1 MKALSQRIRVLIQEQ
16 QASFRELSEKT
27 GIPKSAIQRYATGE
41 TTKIPLDRVTL
52 LAQALGVTPAYLMG
66 WEEAPAAGP
75 AIPSGFIP
83 VPEMEKVPLVG
94 AIACGQPIL
103 AEENV
108 EEMVDA
114 PAGRGVDF
122 CLICKGDSMIDAGI
136 HDGDIVYIRQQ
147 PDVENGEIAAVRI
160 GSEAT
165 LKRVYKSAAGV
176 MLAPAN
182 AAYTPQMY
190 GPDTL
195 DDIQIEGKAIGWIH
209 WV

>member
-1 MKALSQRIRVLIQEQ
+1 MTTGQRMKARRKELGLSAETV
-16 QASFRELSEKT
+16 AEKLDISPAT
-27 GIPKSAIQRYATGE
+27 VYRYEKGDID
-41 TTKIPLDRVTL
+41 KIPGDILQP
-52 LAQALGVTPAYLMG
+52 LASILHTTPAYLMG
-66 WEEAPAAGP
+66 WEDAPAAGP

-182 AAYTPQMY
+182 ADYTPQMY

>member
-1 MKALSQRIRVLIQEQ
+1 MDIPSRIMALIRDQHV
-16 QASFRELSEKT
+16 SFRELSEKT

-41 TTKIPLDRVTL
+41 TGKIPLDRIEL
-52 LAQALGVTPAYLMG
+52 LAKAFGVTSAYLMG

-147 PDVENGEIAAVRI
+147 TDVENGEIAAVRI
-160 GSEAT
+160 GDEAT

-195 DDIQIEGKAIGWIH
+195 DDIQIEGKAVGWTH
-209 WV
+209 WI

>member
-1 MKALSQRIRVLIQEQ
+1 MTTGQRMKARRKELGLSAETV
-16 QASFRELSEKT
+16 AEKLDISPAT
-27 GIPKSAIQRYATGE
+27 VYRYEKGDID
-41 TTKIPLDRVTL
+41 KIPGDILQP
-52 LAQALGVTPAYLMG
+52 LASILHTTPAYLMG

-136 HDGDIVYIRQQ
+136 HIVYIRQQ

>member
-1 MKALSQRIRVLIQEQ
+1 MTTGQRMKARRKELGLSAETV
-16 QASFRELSEKT
+16 AEKLDIAPAT
-27 GIPKSAIQRYATGE
+27 VYRYEKGDID
-41 TTKIPLDRVTL
+41 KIPGDILQP
-52 LAQALGVTPAYLMG
+52 LASILHTTPAYLMG
-66 WEEAPAAGP
+66 WEEAPAACP

-114 PAGRGVDF
+114 PAGRDVDF
-122 CLICKGDSMIDAGI
+122 CLLCKGDSMIDAGI

-147 PDVENGEIAAVRI
+147 TDVENGEIAAVRI
-160 GSEAT
+160 GDEAT

>member
-1 MKALSQRIRVLIQEQ
+1 MTTGQRMKARRKELGLSAETV
-16 QASFRELSEKT
+16 AEKLDISPAT
-27 GIPKSAIQRYATGE
+27 VYRYEKGDID
-41 TTKIPLDRVTL
+41 KIPGDILQP
-52 LAQALGVTPAYLMG
+52 LASILHTTPAYLMG

-195 DDIQIEGKAIGWIH
+195 DDIQIEGKAVGWTH

>member
-1 MKALSQRIRVLIQEQ
+1 MTTGQRMKARRKELGLSAEMV
-16 QASFRELSEKT
+16 AEKLDISPAT
-27 GIPKSAIQRYATGE
+27 VYRYEKGDID
-41 TTKIPLDRVTL
+41 KIPGDILQP
-52 LAQALGVTPAYLMG
+52 LASILHTTPAYLMG

-195 DDIQIEGKAIGWIH
+195 DDIQIEGKAVGWTH

>member
-1 MKALSQRIRVLIQEQ
+1 MTTGQRMKARRKELGLSAETV
-16 QASFRELSEKT
+16 AEKLDISPAT
-27 GIPKSAIQRYATGE
+27 VYRYEKGDID
-41 TTKIPLDRVTL
+41 KIPGDILQP
-52 LAQALGVTPAYLMG
+52 LASILHTTPAYLMG
-66 WEEAPAAGP
+66 WEDAPAAGP

-83 VPEMEKVPLVG
+83 VPEMEKAPLVG

-195 DDIQIEGKAIGWIH
+195 DDIQIEGKAIGWTH

>member
-1 MKALSQRIRVLIQEQ
+1 MSALSQRIFTLIQAQEV
-16 QASFRELSEKT
+16 SFRELSEKT

-41 TTKIPLDRVTL
+41 TEKVPLDRIRL

-66 WEEAPAAGP
+66 WEDAPAPSP

-94 AIACGQPIL
+94 SIACGQPIL

-122 CLICKGDSMIDAGI
+122 CLLCKGDSMIDAGI

-147 PDVENGEIAAVRI
+147 TDVENGEIAAVRI
-160 GSEAT
+160 GDEAT

-195 DDIQIEGKAIGWIH
+195 DDIQIEGKAVGWTH
-209 WV
+209 WI

>member
-1 MKALSQRIRVLIQEQ
+1 MKIGDRIRSRRLALDISQTELARL
-16 QASFRELSEKT
+16 ASVSKQTLYKYEK
-27 GIPKSAIQRYATGE
+27 GI
-41 TTKIPLDRVTL
+41 VTNMPISQIEVF
-52 LAQALGVTPAYLMG
+52 AKALGVTPAYLMG
-66 WEEAPAAGP
+66 WEDESTQPRP
-75 AIPSGFIP
+75 AIPSGF
-83 VPEMEKVPLVG
+83 VPPPETEKVPLVG

-165 LKRVYKSAAGV
+165 LKRVYKSAGGIV
-176 MLAPAN
+176 LAPAN
-182 AAYTPQMY
+182 AAYTPQVY

-195 DDIQIEGKAIGWIH
+195 EDIRIEGKAIGWTH
-209 WV
+209 WI

>member
-1 MKALSQRIRVLIQEQ
+1 MTTGQRMKARRKELGLSAETV
-16 QASFRELSEKT
+16 AEKLDISPAT
-27 GIPKSAIQRYATGE
+27 VYRYEKGDID
-41 TTKIPLDRVTL
+41 KIPGDILQP
-52 LAQALGVTPAYLMG
+52 LASILHTTPAYLMG

-147 PDVENGEIAAVRI
+147 TDVENGEIAAVRI
-160 GSEAT
+160 GDEAT

>member
-1 MKALSQRIRVLIQEQ
+1 MTTGQRMKARRKELGLSAETVAEKLDISPATV
-16 QASFRELSEKT
+16 FRYEK
-27 GIPKSAIQRYATGE
+27 GDID
-41 TTKIPLDRVTL
+41 KIPGDILQP
-52 LAQALGVTPAYLMG
+52 LASILHTTPAYLMG

>member
-1 MKALSQRIRVLIQEQ
+1 MKIGDRIRSRRLALGISQT
-16 QASFRELSEKT
+16 ELARLTSVSKQTLYKYEK
-27 GIPKSAIQRYATGE
+27 GI
-41 TTKIPLDRVTL
+41 VTNMPISQIEVF
-52 LAQALGVTPAYLMG
+52 AKALGVTPAYLMG
-66 WEEAPAAGP
+66 WEDESTQPPP
-75 AIPSGFIP
+75 AIPPGF
-83 VPEMEKVPLVG
+83 VPLPETEKAPLVG
-94 AIACGQPIL
+94 SIACGQPIL
-103 AEENV
+103 AAQNIEEL
-108 EEMVDA
+108 VDV

-122 CLICKGDSMIDAGI
+122 CLLCKGDSMIDAGI

-195 DDIQIEGKAIGWIH
+195 DDIQIEGKAVGWTH